1 MEYTI
6 MLVVATICA
15 VGGLGFGYL
24 IGKQYGSDEPPQ
36 APSQVHSPDMPPP
49 PQYPAD
55 ALHIWHD
62 NEKKQLVLKIREKTF
77 RSMDPLPAPEQKFM
91 QQLLSYLHKWL
102 NAPQPPA
109 PAGVEM
115 PQPVAP
121 DASATVVGSVDLL
134 EVDRSHKS
142 IVEQINDILQ
152 VKLLASPLR
161 DRGISLTQ
169 TIDGGMAIYVGIE
182 KYDNIDAVPDKDVE
196 AIIRA
201 SVKEWEL
208 RS

>member
-15 VGGLGFGYL
+15 AGGLGFGYL
-24 IGKQYGSDEPPQ
+24 IGKQNSSDEPPQ
-36 APSQVHSPDMPPP
+36 APTQVHSPDVPPQ

-62 NEKKQLVLKIREKTF
+62 SEKKQLVLKIKGNTF
-77 RSMDPLPAPEQKFM
+77 RSMDPLPAAEQKFM
-91 QQLLSYLHKWL
+91 QQLLSFLHKWL
-102 NAPQPPA
+102 NTPA
-109 PAGVEM
+109 PVKAEIH
-115 PQPVAP
+115 QPVAP
-121 DASATVVGSVDLL
+121 VKPAAVVSSADLL
-134 EVDRSHKS
+134 EADLSHKS

-161 DRGISLTQ
+161 ERGISLTQ
-169 TIDGGMAIYVGIE
+169 TIDGGMAIYIGID
-182 KYDNIDAVPDKDVE
+182 KYDNIDTVPDKDVE